1 MSWLKKSVPP
11 PARPVS
17 PKKSIPPANPA
28 PPRKTIPPSKAMS
41 SDQGSRGRG
50 SGRGGGKGGDRW
62 GPGGRYNPDGWGC
75 AAIVFA
81 PVLALLALVALAVAA

>member
-1 MSWLKKSVPP
+1 MTDVTTAGTGPTHPGPTHPGPSG
-11 PARPVS
+11 PAT
-17 PKKSIPPANPA
+17 
-28 PPRKTIPPSKAMS
+28 PPRPRPTRLS

-62 GPGGRYNPDGWGC
+62 GPGGRYNPERWGG